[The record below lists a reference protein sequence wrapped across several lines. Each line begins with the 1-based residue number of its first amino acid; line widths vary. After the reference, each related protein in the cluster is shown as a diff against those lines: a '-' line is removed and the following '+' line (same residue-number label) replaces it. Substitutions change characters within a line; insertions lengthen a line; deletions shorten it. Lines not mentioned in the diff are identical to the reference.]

1 PCTGRTPRAGDTC
14 HTTSHPATPPHPRP
28 ESHTMGREI
37 QKKKRRSMRQPV
49 RPKNPGKVLN
59 PRGNTIIARS
69 WDKKETLAQNYRR
82 LGLVAR
88 LKAPAGGTE
97 RRLIGTTA
105 RPSPSDPFAIT
116 TIGEAVVSEARVER
130 DADGKIVRVLGHPAD
145 NPLHDPLAALDSDS
159 DPEGD
164 GDGAEWG
171 GIAEAEAR
179 AGGSTDVVRSLIEE
193 SHNPAPRKPR
203 HQSEGEREWLERLVA
218 KHGDDAQAMA
228 RDGKL
233 NPMQQTAADLA
244 RRIKLLK
251 SA

>member
-1 PCTGRTPRAGDTC
+1 
-14 HTTSHPATPPHPRP
+14 
-28 ESHTMGREI
+28 MGREL

-59 PRGNTIIARS
+59 PRGNNIIAKN

-88 LKAPAGGTE
+88 LKAPTGGTE
-97 RRLIGTTA
+97 RKLHGTTA
-105 RPSPSDPFAIT
+105 RVSPNDPFAIT
-116 TIGEAVVSEARVER
+116 TIGEAVVSEAKVER
-130 DADGKIVRVLGHPAD
+130 DADGKIIRVLGRHPD
-145 NPLHDPLAALDSDS
+145 NPLRDPLAALDSDS
-159 DPEGD
+159 EGD
-164 GDGAEWG
+164 GEGAAEEWG
-171 GIAEAEAR
+171 GIAEAEPQ

-218 KHGDDAQAMA
+218 KHGDDTRAMA
-228 RDGKL
+228 RDTRL

-244 RRIKLLK
+244 KRIKVLK